1 MVRPSRPRDATKTHG
16 EILYPEPQRPCAAVT
31 DYTGL
36 GSSRRAFSR
45 TLLRASGFTLRL
57 QRVGAG
63 PKRNRAALNFALKR
77 GGVVQRGRG
86 EEQPAPP
93 VSLPRKTQGRKRPR
107 GPPSPTVKPQPG
119 RGTPRTRVYW
129 IALCPAQGFPE
140 TPASGCPKK
149 AVSQ

>member
-1 MVRPSRPRDATKTHG
+1 MVRPSRPRDATKTQG

-93 VSLPRKTQGRKRPR
+93 ASLPRKTQGRKRPR

-129 IALCPAQGFPE
+129 SLSVRPKDFLKPPPPA
-140 TPASGCPKK
+140 ARKK
-149 AVSQ
+149 L